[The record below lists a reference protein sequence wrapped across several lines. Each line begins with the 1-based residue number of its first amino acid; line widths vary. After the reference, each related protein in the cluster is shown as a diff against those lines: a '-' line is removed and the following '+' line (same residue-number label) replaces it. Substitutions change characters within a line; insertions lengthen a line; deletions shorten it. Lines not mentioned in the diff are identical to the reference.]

1 MVILLAWKG
10 LTNSHQQFV
19 LTLYVT

>member
-1 MVILLAWKG
+1 MVILLASKG